1 MKTMNLSTLELFEF
15 DENTTALWAAC
26 YGYCQENNLMWA
38 LCAAA
43 QDMKLDKFAET
54 LPVIYGEKTVSVGDW
69 IAILEG

>member
-1 MKTMNLSTLELFEF
+1 MKSVNLSTLEEFSF
-15 DENTTALWAAC
+15 DESTTPLWAAC

-43 QDMKLDKFAET
+43 QDMKFKQFAET

-69 IAILEG
+69 TAILEG